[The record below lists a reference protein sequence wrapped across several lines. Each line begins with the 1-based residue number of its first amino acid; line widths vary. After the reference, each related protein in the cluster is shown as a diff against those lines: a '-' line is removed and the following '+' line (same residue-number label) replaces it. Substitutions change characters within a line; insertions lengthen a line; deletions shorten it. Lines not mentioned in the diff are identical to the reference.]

1 MQLNITL
8 VLNVHLQ
15 RSGNLLTVL
24 VILLLALA
32 CISVG
37 LALVFNRE
45 HRDTSQ
51 QMHDVLNSLSELQA
65 ATHALTQ
72 AVHSYVVTNGE
83 NYYQNYLY
91 EKNISRRA
99 ESALQEFIGH
109 SLSSGEMNLLLII
122 KQQAQ
127 EAEHIEME
135 ALLQAREGRWG
146 DAVQLL
152 FGADYQNASATT
164 VGALQELQASVRNRV
179 EQRVGVLENR
189 SQVAGV
195 SALVLVLISLLLVLL
210 VLRGFFFKRVLSPVL
225 QLTGAVHRGA
235 WEEASEHSAQRN
247 DPEEI
252 QELAS
257 AIRHT
262 GTVLQQLEAER
273 QRFSDAERWYRQ
285 IIEFAPDGMLVVD
298 DQGVVV
304 IANPKAHQQ
313 FGYQPGRLI
322 GLRVEELM
330 PAAARERHVQ
340 YRESFMRSNA
350 QRAMDSVNG
359 EFRALHADGHE
370 FPVELGLTRLPQI
383 ADRRES
389 TCVTVRD
396 ITERKQYEQTI
407 ADQLEFQRVLLD
419 TLPYPVFFKDS
430 DARYLGFNQA
440 FLEFFGV
447 ERESLIGK
455 TVLQFIALPAQERV
469 EYQEANE
476 RVLQHGGTYMAEMQI
491 PDATG
496 VVHPVLYSLASY
508 PGSDGRI
515 AGVVG
520 TLIDIAAQKEAQ
532 RAQEEARALAEDAT
546 RLKSDFLANMSHEI
560 RTPMNVIMGMAH
572 LALSTG
578 LDKRQRNYV
587 EKISTAAQGLLGII
601 NDILDFSKIEAGKMH
616 LESAEFCL
624 DDVLNGL
631 MDLATLRAQ
640 DKGLE
645 LLFDIG
651 TDVPGGLVGDP
662 LRLTQILT
670 NLLGNA
676 IKFTPRGEVRLS
688 IHTEQRGQEQV
699 WLRFDVTDTG
709 IGMTAEQ
716 TARLF
721 RAFTQADS
729 STSRRYGGTGLGLTI
744 SKRLV
749 DMMGGEIGVDSEPG
763 VGSTFWFRLPF
774 GIQEKQRK
782 LQVDS
787 AELLGMK
794 VLVIDDNA
802 SAREIFRTLLQSLKF
817 TTECAGSAEEALV
830 LLQQAAAANA
840 PFRLILLDWMMPG
853 MDGVV
858 MLKSMATQLTA
869 EQRPRVIMVTAYSRD
884 DLLEQLQGI
893 PVQGVLEKPVTPS
906 GLLDGILNAFG
917 REGLRRPGPPE
928 RFSQGVKGHA
938 ALQGAYVLLVED
950 NDINQEMTVEIL
962 AQAGIRTDV
971 ANNGAEALSM
981 VAQHAYDAV
990 LMDCQMPVMDGF
1002 EATRRIRAQEQFRTL
1017 PVLAMTAN
1025 AMESDKEQCIAA
1037 GMNDHIAKPL
1047 DVRQLFDT
1055 LQRWIQKPLST
1066 TGDAASE
1073 EVPDTSLP
1081 AIDGLQLDVALQ
1093 RLGGNTALLRKLL
1106 QRFCDSQQSLE
1117 RDIHDALGRSQ
1128 GEDAVRLAHTLKGLA
1143 GNIGAT
1149 ELSRLAAQLEAAL
1162 RHTGG
1167 DDPSPLL
1174 SAVGAATQTL
1184 IHHIEEALSA
1194 SVATGDHCEL
1204 PSAGLAADLRRLQQ
1218 LLATDDGDASDCFA
1232 GVQPLLTDAGYG
1244 DVASRAERHISR
1256 YEFEQALQVLS
1267 ALPLWP
1273 QETTDD

>member
-1 MQLNITL
+1 MR
-8 VLNVHLQ
+8 LQ
-15 RSGNLLTVL
+15 KSGNVLTALVAGLLT
-24 VILLLALA
+24 LA

-37 LALVFNRE
+37 MALLASRE
-45 HRDTSQ
+45 HRLAYR
-51 QMHDVLNSLSELQA
+51 QMHDIQDALSQYQTA
-65 ATHALTQ
+65 VHALTQ
-72 AVHSYVVTNGE
+72 SAHSYAVTN
-83 NYYQNYLY
+83 NDYYYQNYLY
-91 EKNISRRA
+91 EKTNARR
-99 ESALQEFIGH
+99 SAMVLDQFSVRALSQEEVG
-109 SLSSGEMNLLLII
+109 LLMIVREQTALL
-122 KQQAQ
+122 
-127 EAEHIEME
+127 EHMEVE
-135 ALLQAREGRWG
+135 ALREAQEGRWE
-146 DAVQLL
+146 ASVQLL
-152 FGADYQNASATT
+152 FAEDYQATSNTVVNA
-164 VGALQELQASVRNRV
+164 LNELQVSVRDRTDARISIM
-179 EQRVGVLENR
+179 ERR
-189 SQVAGV
+189 SRLGGYLAITLTFI
-195 SALVLVLISLLLVLL
+195 SALLVLL
-210 VLRGFFFKRVLSPVL
+210 VLRGFFMKRVLLPLV
-225 QLTGAVHRGA
+225 QLT
-235 WEEASEHSAQRN
+235 SAARTQSN
-247 DPEEI
+247 GDLAGLHTSSSDSEEI
-252 QELAS
+252 RELAD
-257 AIRHT
+257 AIRHS
-262 GTVLQQLEAER
+262 GEAIAALTTER

-298 DQGVVV
+298 ADGVIL
-304 IANPKAHQQ
+304 IANPKAHTQ
-313 FGYQPGRLI
+313 FGYAEGALI
-322 GLRVEELM
+322 GVKVEQLM
-330 PAAARERHVQ
+330 PVSIRDRHVG
-340 YRESFMRSNA
+340 YRQGFMESHA
-350 QRAMDSVNG
+350 HRAMVGSGGISGD
-359 EFRALHADGHE
+359 FRALHASGRE
-370 FPVELGLTRLPQI
+370 FPVELGLTRLPLL
-383 ADRRES
+383 DGSGEC

-396 ITERKQYEQTI
+396 ITERKAYESRI
-407 ADQLEFQRVLLD
+407 ADQMEFQRVLLD
-419 TLPYPVFFKDS
+419 TLPFPVFFKDQQ
-430 DARYLGFNQA
+430 ARYLGFNRA
-440 FLEFFGV
+440 YLDFFGV
-447 ERESLIGK
+447 NPDDLLGK
-455 TVLQFIALPAQERV
+455 TVLQFMNLPAADRAV
-469 EYQEANE
+469 YQEANE
-476 RVLQHGGTYMAEMQI
+476 QVLKDGGHRVMDISI
-491 PDATG
+491 PDRDG
-496 VVHPVLYSLASY
+496 VQHAMLYALASY
-508 PGSDGRI
+508 NGSDGKI
-515 AGVVG
+515 AGVLG
-520 TLIDIAAQKEAQ
+520 TLIDITPQKQAQQ
-532 RAQEEARALAEDAT
+532 TQEDARHLAEEAT

-572 LALSTG
+572 LALSSG

-587 EKISTAAQGLLGII
+587 EKINTAAQGLLGII

-616 LESAEFCL
+616 LENAEFCL

-688 IHTEQRGQEQV
+688 IHTEQRGPEQV

-763 VGSTFWFRLPF
+763 LGSTFWFRLPF
-774 GIQEKQRK
+774 GIQEKQRE

-817 TTECAGSAEEALV
+817 TTECAGSAEEALD
-830 LLQQAAAANA
+830 LLQQAAAAND

-858 MLKSMATQLTA
+858 MLKTMSMQLAA

-893 PVQGVLEKPVTPS
+893 PVQGILEKPVTPS

-917 REGLRRPGPPE
+917 RDGLRRPGPPE

-962 AQAGIRTDV
+962 AQAGIRADV

-1066 TGDAASE
+1066 TGDAGPVD
-1073 EVPDTSLP
+1073 VPDTSLP
-1081 AIDGLQLDVALQ
+1081 PIDGLQLDVALQ

-1128 GEDAVRLAHTLKGLA
+1128 GEEAVRLAHTLKGLA

-1162 RHTGG
+1162 RHPG
-1167 DDPSPLL
+1167 DDDPAPLL
-1174 SAVGAATQTL
+1174 GAVGTATQTL

-1194 SVATGDHCEL
+1194 SAASGDHCAL

-1218 LLATDDGDASDCFA
+1218 FLTTDDGDAGDCFA
-1232 GVQPLLTDAGYG
+1232 ALLPLLTDAGYG
-1244 DVASRAERHISR
+1244 DVASRAERHIGR

-1267 ALPLWP
+1267 ALPVWP
-1273 QETTDD
+1273 REVSDD